1 MAEEKV
7 LKGGQI
13 TIPRIL
19 FLLVVGGLITATVAL
34 GGIWLSIGYWLITL
48 ALCALLY
55 LISIDYGVNMDMGDY
70 KSQAVA
76 EGPALSAE
84 TGEPVRTTLSDTKGR
99 RRPARVAKRRR

>member
-34 GGIWLSIGYWLITL
+34 GGVWLSIGYWLITL
-48 ALCALLY
+48 SLCVLLY
-55 LISIDYGVNMDMGDY
+55 LISVDYGVTMETADY
-70 KSQAVA
+70 KSQAVT
-76 EGPALSAE
+76 EGPGLSAE
-84 TGEPVRTTLSDTKGR
+84 AGEPVKTTLGDTKGR
-99 RRPARVAKRRR
+99 RRPVRVAKRRR

>member
-34 GGIWLSIGYWLITL
+34 GGVWLSIGYWLITL
-48 ALCALLY
+48 GLCVLLY
-55 LISIDYGVNMDMGDY
+55 LISVDYGVNMDTGDY
-70 KSQAVA
+70 KAQAVT

-84 TGEPVRTTLSDTKGR
+84 TGEPVRTPLSETKR
-99 RRPARVAKRRR
+99 RRPVRVTKRRR